1 MGDIIVLALII
12 VAVLLVISILLQH
25 QGAGLGGT
33 FGGEGN
39 FYRSRRGVEKALFNF
54 TIILA
59 TLFALLA
66 LVKIVV
72 K

>member
-1 MGDIIVLALII
+1 MGDIIIVSLII
-12 VAVLLVISILLQH
+12 VAVLLIVSILLQH

-39 FYRSRRGVEKALFNF
+39 FYRSRRGVEKALYNF

-59 TLFALLA
+59 ILFALLA

>member
-1 MGDIIVLALII
+1 MGQILIVSDI
-12 VAVLLVISILLQH
+12 VIAILLIVCVLMQH

-39 FYRSRRGVEKALFNF
+39 FYRSRRGVEKALFIF
-54 TIILA
+54 TIVLA
-59 TLFALLA
+59 VLLC
-66 LVKIVV
+66 LVSVLKIVI

>member
-1 MGDIIVLALII
+1 MGQILLVTEIIIAILLII
-12 VAVLLVISILLQH
+12 CILLQH

-39 FYRSRRGVEKALFNF
+39 FYRSRRGVEKFLFIF
-54 TIILA
+54 TIVLSV
-59 TLFALLA
+59 LFALIA
-66 LVKIVV
+66 VIKIVV